1 MTAVHVLELIHYVKL
16 FINHCS
22 MYNALLQAKEFVKL
36 CMENDVYDFD
46 TAHG

>member
-1 MTAVHVLELIHYVKL
+1 MTIQLYMYLHCIHHLKL
-16 FINHCS
+16 FI
-22 MYNALLQAKEFVKL
+22 NALLQAKEFVKL